1 MDELWNYQEQVEQ
14 EIDRI
19 RRKALLR
26 AQAINPRV
34 SHVVDNFTF
43 DDYCEKTWDYPG
55 AWYCSFRL
63 PKGIKT
69 EAELIEKIVRET
81 LAHFNSQ

>member
-1 MDELWNYQEQVEQ
+1 MDE
-14 EIDRI
+14 
-19 RRKALLR
+19 
-26 AQAINPRV
+26 
-34 SHVVDNFTF
+34 FF
-43 DDYCEKTWDYPG
+43 PG
-55 AWYCSFRL
+55 AWYCSFCL